1 MIYGTEKINAFAE
14 SQQTDV
20 SIHEKEKGEIPTAGQ
35 PVMQRGCVCVKNE
48 TYHSTIT
55 SFITAAKS

>member
-35 PVMQRGCVCVKNE
+35 PVMQRGCVCE
-48 TYHSTIT
+48 E
-55 SFITAAKS
+55 